1 MDTQITNYT
10 LAVASLL
17 FLTVLIAMIMIALF
31 RQFRFKMKE
40 YRTQLAREIELIDT
54 ERGRMYNDLHDEL
67 GNGLASIGIL
77 LQQHPTPHHSIQR
90 KIYRQVQKLRS
101 KIREIAYDFIPATLD
116 NHGLNAAM
124 IELFEEIASSH
135 VLKIQ
140 YKIVLNDQQ
149 FSPSKAIHIYRI
161 TKEILINSLKHAHG
175 SMIHCNIR
183 QDPKKLILELSDD
196 GMGFIWKDQQVMRRG
211 AGLSHIQ
218 SRVNIL
224 NATLDIQTA
233 PGQGTHYTIHI
244 PLISLM
250 K

>member
-101 KIREIAYDFIPATLD
+101 KIREIAYDFI
-116 NHGLNAAM
+116 
-124 IELFEEIASSH
+124 
-135 VLKIQ
+135 
-140 YKIVLNDQQ
+140 
-149 FSPSKAIHIYRI
+149 HIYRI

-183 QDPKKLILELSDD
+183 QDPKKLIMELSDD